1 MRGDNISRPDL
12 GLVAAVLALSG
23 FGLLMI
29 FSATRAAL
37 ERREL
42 LPSASTERQLVFTV
56 IGVVAM
62 IVLSYLDYRDYRF
75 LAPVLYMGCL
85 AALGTAF
92 LFDPVKGVQRWIT
105 FGPVNI
111 QPAEFTKLVLVMALA
126 SLLSR
131 GPKKPTSSF
140 PGGRSDTRWR
150 CWWDQ

>member
-1 MRGDNISRPDL
+1 MALLPRRTSGWWMRGDNISRPDL

-92 LFDPVKGVQRWIT
+92 SIRSCERR
-105 FGPVNI
+105 
-111 QPAEFTKLVLVMALA
+111 PAVDHLWAR
-126 SLLSR
+126 S
-131 GPKKPTSSF
+131 TSS
-140 PGGRSDTRWR
+140 PLSSPSWCWSWR
-150 CWWDQ
+150 